1 MFKLLQVLSDIV
13 RGSRSE
19 IALLMH
25 LVPTGSM
32 CFIISANLTDG
43 DLNPLHQVFFSPP
56 PPLPKNKLKKKGV
69 PCIYAFR
76 FN

>member
-1 MFKLLQVLSDIV
+1 MTLLL
-13 RGSRSE
+13 GSRSE

-43 DLNPLHQVFFSPP
+43 DLNPLHRVVFSPP
-56 PPLPKNKLKKKGV
+56 PLTQNGV
-69 PCIYAFR
+69 PCI
-76 FN
+76 